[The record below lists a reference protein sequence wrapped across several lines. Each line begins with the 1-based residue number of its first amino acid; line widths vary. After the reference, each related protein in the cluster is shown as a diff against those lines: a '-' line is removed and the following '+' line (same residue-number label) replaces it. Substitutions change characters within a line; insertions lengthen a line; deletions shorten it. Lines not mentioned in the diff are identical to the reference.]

1 MASTSETR
9 MIQTANERR
18 RESAIEWLNGVLSGM
33 REDLDRMLANHPPS
47 RRGSRYQNALE
58 SLESRLNAAI
68 EEVQEVNDAK

>member
-1 MASTSETR
+1 MTDPASKTT
-9 MIQTANERR
+9 IQTANERR